1 MAKLKDRANHPPYG
15 FQYTQSQTG
24 WSATPGSFESV
35 SIQLMQH
42 RLGNKAVSRQYSLAT
57 DIESCRNDVDIF
69 NAARCVSHGWISFVQ
84 EAPVQSFRAPTTFR
98 SLVGNVVGK
107 SKTVVAGVRA
117 VALWLGDGLTP
128 VPQALSEGRAK
139 VCADRD
145 GKPCPMNGAVN
156 FSAEI
161 MAQIRE
167 WISIKND
174 LALKTSYDEK
184 LGSCTG
190 CECDLKTKVHA
201 PIKIAGK
208 AMSAETLAK
217 LDPQCW
223 VTAELKQEQETK
235 AA

>member
-1 MAKLKDRANHPPYG
+1 M
-15 FQYTQSQTG
+15 
-24 WSATPGSFESV
+24 
-35 SIQLMQH
+35 
-42 RLGNKAVSRQYSLAT
+42 
-57 DIESCRNDVDIF
+57 
-69 NAARCVSHGWISFVQ
+69 
-84 EAPVQSFRAPTTFR
+84 
-98 SLVGNVVGK
+98 
-107 SKTVVAGVRA
+107 
-117 VALWLGDGLTP
+117 
-128 VPQALSEGRAK
+128 
-139 VCADRD
+139 CADRD